1 MDIKITI
8 EYHSAY
14 IKLEKKGKFSVLS
27 TWHNT
32 EIYCCEN
39 NDVFLDF
46 TMLECYMVLYI
57 QNHKTVLTL

>member
-27 TWHNT
+27 MWHNT

-39 NDVFLDF
+39 NDVLTRFYYF
-46 TMLECYMVLYI
+46 GMLYGIVYPES
-57 QNHKTVLTL
+57 